1 MNPIGNPRLTE
12 PGVKFFL
19 NQTLKNC
26 HQTKKN
32 YYNMIVNTCLLFLF
46 VLIFGILLR
55 IKYKGKLTPR
65 EKRIK
70 ERKIQEYLI
79 SKLKIMEVDRRRQ
92 KQDLI
97 TNLPMYKSEFQ
108 ASERNLYQ

>member
-1 MNPIGNPRLTE
+1 MNSIGNPKLTE

-26 HQTKKN
+26 HETKKN
-32 YYNMIVNTCLLFLF
+32 YYDMIVNTCLLFIF
-46 VLIFGILLR
+46 ILIFGAILR
-55 IKYKGKLTPR
+55 IKYKGKLSPK

-79 SKLKIMEVDRRRQ
+79 SKLKIMEVDRRR
-92 KQDLI
+92 KNQDLI
-97 TNLPMYKSEFQ
+97 TNLPMYKSEFH